1 MDVYIGM
8 DISLHSTHVCMVNAA
23 GEVLQEGSARS
34 EVSEL
39 DAYLR
44 THTRSFAVRRIVFET
59 GQLSTI
65 LFHGLAQA
73 GWVVACI
80 DARHAHGVLQTQRV
94 KTDRNDARGL
104 AQLART
110 GWYQEVHVQSAGA
123 VSLRLL
129 VQGRHQLGK
138 LRRDMENHIRGV
150 LKTFGIRLGLVP
162 ARHFRERVLAMTVPC
177 DALVRETMVALLAAR
192 EGLCKQ
198 EAALAKRCR
207 QLAKADSVCQR
218 LLTVPGV
225 GAITA
230 LTFKAEIDDPSRFAK
245 SRDVGVHLGLTPR
258 RYASGEIDR
267 SGGISKG
274 GSASMRSVLFEA
286 AVVLLT
292 RTKKW
297 SRLKAWGVA
306 LAKRKGSF
314 KMACTAVARKLAV
327 ILHRMWRDG
336 TDFIYGSPPRAEAV

>member
-8 DISLHSTHVCMVNAA
+8 DISLQATHVCLVNAEGA
-23 GEVLQEGSARS
+23 VLQEGSAHS
-34 EVSEL
+34 EVAAL

-44 THTRSFAVRRIVFET
+44 QQMRRFTVQRIVFET
-59 GQLSTI
+59 GQLSTS

-73 GWVVACI
+73 GWPVACI
-80 DARHAHGVLQTQRV
+80 DARHAHGVLRTQRV

-110 GWYQEVHVQSAGA
+110 GWYQEVHVKSAGA

-129 VQGRHQLGK
+129 VQGRKELGK

-150 LKTFGIRLGLVP
+150 LKTFGIKLGPVT
-162 ARHFRERVLAMTVPC
+162 ARNFREHVLAVTASC
-177 DALVRETMVALLAAR
+177 EALVRDTMASLLAAR
-192 EGLCKQ
+192 DGLYQQ
-198 EAALAKRCR
+198 EAVLDKRCR
-207 QLAKADSVCQR
+207 HLAKADAVCQR

-274 GSASMRSVLFEA
+274 GNASLRSVLFEA

-336 TDFIYGSPPRAEAV
+336 TEFIYGKPPAAA